1 MSQPSLEPDADPG
14 RGAEGVGD
22 AWPDGLPRPRLEA
35 GSSAR
40 AELRTYTTRFDL
52 SYRHGPWTFHE
63 FARRPLH
70 ELAVLTGRR
79 GGENLSPADAAFV
92 DFEAGSHPRGGSC
105 LFLAGIGRLCDDAFV
120 VTQYLART
128 PEGERD
134 VVECVARDLAA
145 APQLVTFNGR
155 SFDVPL
161 LAERTA
167 AEGIEW
173 APARDHFDLLRMAE
187 RLFRRRFEDG
197 RLVTLERE
205 LLRYTRVDDLPGAAA
220 PRAWLELF
228 EEGSDRLLLHV
239 LRHNL
244 LDVLALPALA
254 SELSFRIES
263 PQDLDER
270 ERLADTRVR
279 AGKDRASLERALEE
293 DPDCFRALLEMSK
306 LAERED
312 GDLDAALDYA
322 RRAQDVAEP
331 HLLDAAKRRIVQL
344 ERRQRRRGE

>member
-1 MSQPSLEPDADPG
+1 MSQPSLEPDADPPPLD
-14 RGAEGVGD
+14 V
-22 AWPDGLPRPRLEA
+22 
-35 GSSAR
+35 
-40 AELRTYTTRFDL
+40 YTTRFER
-52 SYRHGPWTFHE
+52 SHRHGPWTFDE
-63 FARRPLH
+63 LARRPLE
-70 ELAVLTGRR
+70 ELAVLLGRR
-79 GGENLSPADAAFV
+79 SSEKLSPESAAFV

-105 LFLAGIGRLCDDAFV
+105 LFLAGIGRLHEDAFV

-128 PEGERD
+128 PEEERD
-134 VVECVARDLAA
+134 VLERTARDLAA

-161 LAERTA
+161 LVERTA

-187 RLFRRRFEDG
+187 RLVKRRFADA

-205 LLRYTRVDDLPGAAA
+205 LLRYTRIDDLPGAAA

-228 EEGSDRLLLHV
+228 EEGRDRLLTAV

-254 SELSFRIES
+254 CELSFRLES
-263 PQDLDER
+263 PQDHDER
-270 ERLADTRVR
+270 EQVADARVR
-279 AGKDRASLERALEE
+279 AGKDRASLERALAD

-306 LAERED
+306 LAEREEF
-312 GDLDAALDYA
+312 DLEAALDYA
-322 RRAQDVAEP
+322 RRALDAAEP
-331 HLLDAAKRRIVQL
+331 HLQDAARRRIVQL
-344 ERRQRRRGE
+344 ERRARRDRGAMD

>member
-1 MSQPSLEPDADPG
+1 MSQPSLEPDAD
-14 RGAEGVGD
+14 
-22 AWPDGLPRPRLEA
+22 LPR
-35 GSSAR
+35 SALAAAAPER
-40 AELRTYTTRFDL
+40 PGLCTYETRFDL
-52 SYRHGPWTFHE
+52 SFRHGPWTFHE
-63 FARRPLH
+63 FARRPLQ
-70 ELAVLTGRR
+70 ELAVLLGKR
-79 GGENLSPADAAFV
+79 GAEKLSPADAAFV

-105 LFLAGIGRLCDDAFV
+105 LFLAGIGRLRDDAFV

-134 VVECVARDLAA
+134 VLECTARDLAA

-161 LAERTA
+161 LVERTA

-187 RLFRRRFEDG
+187 RLVKRRFADA

-205 LLRYTRVDDLPGAAA
+205 LLRYTRIDDLPGAAA

-228 EEGSDRLLLHV
+228 EEGSDRLLQGV

-254 SELSFRIES
+254 AELSFRIES

-270 ERLADTRVR
+270 ENLADARAR
-279 AGKDRASLERALEE
+279 AGKDRASLERALED

-306 LAERED
+306 LVERED
-312 GDLDAALDYA
+312 GDLDAALDFA

-331 HLLDAAKRRIVQL
+331 HLADAARRRIVQL
-344 ERRQRRRGE
+344 ERRLRRRGE